1 MKKVKLPLTINPK
14 KDAQHRMDYNGFFVK
29 SQLNRLKELVGD
41 VLSDAQIT
49 LSLDIDSQGLTVIK
63 GTAKVEVELECQ
75 RCNNPFSKI
84 LDCTFSFSPVTNMNQ
99 ADILPEIYEPVE
111 LNEFGEINLLD
122 TIIDEFILNL
132 PLVPKH
138 NDEHC
143 EVSEANMVFGDL
155 PDEEDEEKPN
165 PFAVLANLK
174 K

>member
-14 KDAQHRMDYNGFFVK
+14 KDAMHRVDYKGFFEK
-29 SQLNRLKELVGD
+29 SSLVRLNDIVGK
-41 VLSDAQIT
+41 VQSDAQVA
-49 LSLDIDSQGLTVIK
+49 LSLDTDSQGLTVIK
-63 GTAKVEVELECQ
+63 GTAQVEVELECQ
-75 RCNNPFSKI
+75 RCGNLFSQK
-84 LDCTFSFSPVTNMNQ
+84 LDCNFNFSPVSNMNQ
-99 ADILPEIYEPVE
+99 ADELPEIYEPVE
-111 LNEFGEINLLD
+111 LDEFGEINLLD

-143 EVSEANMVFGDL
+143 EVSVADMIFGDI
-155 PDEEDEEKPN
+155 PDEEEEKPN